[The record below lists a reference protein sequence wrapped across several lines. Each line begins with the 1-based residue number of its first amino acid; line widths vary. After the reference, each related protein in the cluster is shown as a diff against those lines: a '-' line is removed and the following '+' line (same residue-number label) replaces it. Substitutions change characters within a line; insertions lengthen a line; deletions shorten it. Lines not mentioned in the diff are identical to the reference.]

1 MKIRE
6 LDFHDISRPE
16 TISTP
21 VLFYKHG
28 NCWISPEGDYYGF
41 VGAKHLFAATYISIY
56 VLGNTDDSV
65 LKKGQFF
72 SEQWDT
78 YLRKLGWAELK
89 DISWLT
95 GGGPAITVFCR
106 NELTQKQRD
115 VIFDISLVFPIKKH
129 DDEEE

>member
-1 MKIRE
+1 MKKFE
-6 LDFHDISRPE
+6 LDFHKIENPE
-16 TISTP
+16 TIKKNLTE
-21 VLFYKHG
+21 FKFG
-28 NCWISPEGDYYGF
+28 NSWISPEGDYYGF
-41 VGAKHLFAATYISIY
+41 NGAKHFFAATYISIY

-95 GGGPAITVFCR
+95 GGPQETTVFHR
-106 NELTQKQRD
+106 KELTQKQID
-115 VIFDISLVFPIKKH
+115 VIFDIDKVFPIKK
-129 DDEEE
+129 DTDQE